1 MGRTIK
7 LHFISFNA
15 KWSYV
20 KIVVADGV
28 IDETTLYDVQTE
40 ILRELAGDCLALI
53 YWEWD
58 GNDHSDL
65 KITSNN
71 GDISTIFQ

>member
-28 IDETTLYDVQTE
+28 IVETTLYDVQTE
-40 ILRELAGDCLALI
+40 ILRGLAGAWRGLNSEYKHL
-53 YWEWD
+53 
-58 GNDHSDL
+58 HL
-65 KITSNN
+65 
-71 GDISTIFQ
+71 